1 MLLKFIIGLLISY
14 QWPITPFNQQ
24 HNISGTF
31 GEFRHGPPIHFH
43 NAVDIPA
50 SEGTPVYAVE
60 GGVVLWIGS
69 GFNGGIRVGR
79 FAYVHVV
86 PRSDLQL
93 GDTVT
98 QWEVVGYINSAY
110 HVHFKDGGGASS
122 YPLVNPLLQGNLSP
136 FEDPWGTN
144 VYSVTFF
151 SHYLG
156 NYMNS
161 DSLYGQVDI
170 VAGALD
176 TTGSGTIGSNN
187 GVFQIYYALFSSD
200 TDSII
205 VGPHRLVQFVH
216 LPSTPVDEV
225 YYVPWSN
232 NQNHYYIV
240 TNSTVKARGS
250 LDLKHIPEGD
260 YVLAVYASDTRD
272 NWDTNFVNIHVVPTD
287 TTPPAVPKLEVLKL
301 LPDGRAYLRWKPDT
315 SHDLAGYK
323 VYIKFGNSRWVEWA
337 NVGPSDSSFT
347 TSRTLTQNWNFY
359 FRVIAY
365 DNQGNLSYPSNIFVI
380 RRTESPDKVLI
391 VDGIENEMGHDYFSR
406 YLDGLENITVETIS
420 ESSISETNLRDY
432 QLVIVS
438 KGMDSTAL
446 NTTTLLEYLNAGGHI
461 FINGGKIAKILNS
474 STFLDLSG
482 VRFLQDSSGI
492 DTVVSRPC
500 GPFYDLTAV
509 ISTGKESNVIDTIS
523 GSFGVFSFKGDGY
536 AGILN
541 RDTSVIFFSFSI
553 DHAEDSLFTIQVLRD
568 IYTVFGLT
576 SVSESYSSIDHGIS
590 ISYSF
595 DGSLFLN
602 GIKHDEKLG
611 IFDPA
616 GRRVFFS
623 AIHPY
628 TKRIKIGRLPSGLY
642 FIKIGN
648 KQVFKIMVVR

>member
-1 MLLKFIIGLLISY
+1 MLFKLIFGFIISY
-14 QWPITPFNQQ
+14 PWPIAPMNEQ

-43 NAVDIPA
+43 NAVDVPA
-50 SEGTPVYAVE
+50 PEGTPVYAVD
-60 GGVVLWIGS
+60 GGVVLWLGS

-93 GDTVT
+93 GDTVN
-98 QWEVVGYINSAY
+98 QGEVVGYINSGA

-136 FEDPWGTN
+136 FEDTWGTN

-156 NYMNS
+156 SYLRP

-187 GVFQIYYALFSSD
+187 GVFQIYYALFSAD

-205 VGPHRLVQFVH
+205 VGPHRLVQFVY

-225 YYVPWSN
+225 YYAPWSN

-240 TNSTVKARGS
+240 TNSTAKLRGS

-287 TTPPAVPKLEVLKL
+287 TTPPAVPQLMALEM

-323 VYIKFGNSRWVEWA
+323 VYLKFGNSGWVEWA
-337 NVGPSDSSFT
+337 NMGPSDSTFT
-347 TSRTLTQNWNFY
+347 TSRILTQNWNFY

-365 DNQGNLSYPSNIFVI
+365 DNQRNFSDSSTIFVI
-380 RRTESPDKVLI
+380 RRTDSPDKILI
-391 VDGIENEMGHDYFSR
+391 VDGNDSERGHDYFSQ
-406 YLDGLENITVETIS
+406 YLEGLENITVETIS
-420 ESSISETNLRDY
+420 EQVLSETDLNNY
-432 QLVIVS
+432 ELVVVS
-438 KGMDSTAL
+438 KGMDSTEL
-446 NTTTLLEYLNAGGHI
+446 DTTALLEYLNTGGHI
-461 FINGGKIAKILNS
+461 FINGGKVAKTLNP
-474 STFLDLSG
+474 STFLDLAG
-482 VRFLQDSSGI
+482 VRFIQDSSGI

-509 ISTGKESNVIDTIS
+509 ISTGKESNVIDTLG

-553 DHAEDSLFTIQVLRD
+553 DHARDSLFTIQVLRD

-576 SVSESYSSIDHGIS
+576 SVNESLSPAGRGIS
-590 ISYSF
+590 ILYSF
-595 DGSLFLN
+595 NGALLFN
-602 GIKHDEKLG
+602 GIDREEKLE
-611 IFDPA
+611 IFNPA

-628 TKRIKIGRLPSGLY
+628 TKRIQIGKLPSGVY
-642 FIKIGN
+642 FITIGN
-648 KQVFKIMVVR
+648 KKIFKIMVLR